1 MARNSST
8 LLLALIAVLDGA
20 LLHAAERP
28 QPPRADRGEEAQPL
42 AWLKSGDY
50 AALEQYY
57 SERQRSYEAG
67 TLSDQA
73 LYASFHR
80 LYEDSLDNEGYFD
93 RWMQSF
99 PTSYAA
105 VLARGAYLYRMAWAV
120 RGDKYLSETSGD
132 RVQSMENWLARSRPD
147 LLASLK
153 LTDKPYLSTLYLLN
167 VAMLDGTASERRN
180 WYEQGTALDPANSL
194 LRYRYMFSLRPRWG
208 GSYRQMEDFLRQC
221 EQQQLSPVLLARLR
235 MLIHA
240 DLAED
245 AMRVGDNQR
254 TFDEWQQVL
263 TQAEAAGEE
272 PGTEALIGYTR
283 AAQDLNRP
291 ADAERGIRQLEGR
304 NPDDAWGLARLG
316 WIYVVAHRD
325 AEAWPLL
332 VKAADAN
339 DSWAQFVVGHTTYD
353 GEPAL
358 KMGPDRAAGLIWI
371 RRSAAQCFPDAVKF
385 LAARGEPQS
394 ADCKRRTGANREW
407 WAALLPASGVLLT
420 SLATAWVAVS
430 RRRAQT
436 PERAGRLQHPPSTLI
451 LGLLAV
457 GLFLALAA
465 LALVYDNGS
474 GGPMISA
481 LLAGFGVLGL
491 LLMLEYYRV
500 RHELTADGLDFGRL
514 LGPRG
519 ALRWRDVT
527 RITYS
532 RGMRWF
538 RIETGSGEVAR
549 ISAMLAGLP
558 EFARA
563 VLEQVP
569 SYAIDDRAREV
580 LQACAQGELPRLAT

>member
-1 MARNSST
+1 MARNSPT
-8 LLLALIAVLDGA
+8 PLLALIAVLGA
-20 LLHAAERP
+20 GLLHAADRP
-28 QPPRADRGEEAQPL
+28 QPPRADPGEESQPL
-42 AWLKSGDY
+42 AWLKSGNY

-93 RWMQSF
+93 RWVQSF
-99 PTSYAA
+99 PSSYAA
-105 VLARGAYLYRMAWAV
+105 VLARGTYLYRMAWAV
-120 RGDKYLSETSGD
+120 RGDKYLSETAGD
-132 RVQSMENWLARSRPD
+132 QVQAMENWLARSRPD

-167 VAMLDGTASERRN
+167 VAMLDGTASERRR

-208 GSYRQMEDFLRQC
+208 GSYGQMEDFLRQC
-221 EQQQLSPVLLARLR
+221 EQQQLPPALLARLR

-240 DLAED
+240 DRAED
-245 AMRVGDNQR
+245 AMRVADNQR
-254 TFDEWQQVL
+254 SFDEWQQVL
-263 TQAEAAGEE
+263 TQAQLAGEQ

-304 NPDDAWGLARLG
+304 NPDDAWSLARLG

-332 VKAADAN
+332 LKAAERN

-353 GEPAL
+353 GEPTL
-358 KMGPDRAAGLIWI
+358 RKGPDREAGLTWI

-385 LAARGEPQS
+385 LAAHGEPPS
-394 ADCKRRTGANREW
+394 TDCKRRASANREW
-407 WAALLPASGVLLT
+407 WVALLPAIGVLLT
-420 SLATAWVAVS
+420 SLMTAWVGAS
-430 RRRAQT
+430 RKRQS
-436 PERAGRLQHPPSTLI
+436 PGERAGWLQHPPSTLS
-451 LGLLAV
+451 LGLLV
-457 GLFLALAA
+457 LVFFLAIAVLAR
-465 LALVYDNGS
+465 VYDNGT

-481 LLAGFGVLGL
+481 LFAGFGVLAL
-491 LLMLEYYRV
+491 LLLLEYYRV
-500 RHELTADGLDFGRL
+500 RHQLTADGLNFGRL

-538 RIETGSGEVAR
+538 RIETGAGEVAR
-549 ISAMLAGLP
+549 ISAMLTGLP

-569 SYAIDDRAREV
+569 GYAIDDGAREV
-580 LQACAQGELPRLAT
+580 LQACAQGELPRLAS